1 MTEPIKVQLNHCLF
15 FSVKKLDRVLNK
27 YAEQAFKPVGLAPT
41 YGFILL
47 VLREKDGQA
56 QKEIAETLATAP
68 STIARFVEK
77 LKYQDLV
84 TVKSQGRLAKVYL
97 TQTGI
102 QKAAEVETAWLALHA
117 AYEKIIGHADSQALA
132 SKISQTATQLKI

>member
-1 MTEPIKVQLNHCLF
+1 MGQSIKTQLNHCLF

-27 YAEQAFKPVGLAPT
+27 YAEQAFKSVGLAPT

-56 QKEIAETLATAP
+56 QKNIAETLATAP
-68 STIARFVEK
+68 STIARFVER
-77 LKYQDLV
+77 LKYQNLV

-102 QKAAEVETAWLALHA
+102 QKAAEVEAAWQALHA
-117 AYEKIIGHADSQALA
+117 AYEKVIGQAYSAELATALSQSAE
-132 SKISQTATQLKI
+132 QLKN